1 MLETSDISV
10 TFGGVRAVRHVS
22 FAADAGE
29 FVGLIGPNGSGKSTY
44 LNALCGIVG
53 ATGKL
58 SVDGSPV
65 RLGHPRA
72 SRRAGVLRVFQ
83 APQTF
88 TNLTCLEN
96 VLLAT
101 SDRAHAGLTGA
112 WFARRGM
119 WHHEQDRFAIAFTA
133 LDRVG
138 LAASAELPA
147 SLLTY
152 GQQRLLDLARA
163 ISAGPK
169 VLLLDEP
176 SAGLNDS
183 ETGELAAIVEG
194 LAETGVTLVLVD
206 HKVDFVDRICPRIVA
221 MELGEKIADG
231 TPHQVWSDPRVADAY
246 LGVDIDDA

>member
-1 MLETSDISV
+1 MA
-10 TFGGVRAVRHVS
+10 FGGVHAVRHVS
-22 FAADAGE
+22 LDVGAGE
-29 FVGLIGPNGSGKSTY
+29 YVGLIGPNGSGKTTF
-44 LNALCGIVG
+44 LNALCGIVA
-53 ATGKL
+53 ATGTL
-58 SVDGSPV
+58 SVGGSPV
-65 RLGHPRA
+65 RLGHPGA

-101 SDRAHAGLTGA
+101 GDRGHAGLAGA
-112 WFARRGM
+112 WFARRRM
-119 WHHEQDRFAIAFTA
+119 WRHEQDRFTTAYAA

-138 LAASAELPA
+138 LAPHAELPA

-152 GQQRLLDLARA
+152 GQQRVLDLARA
-163 ISAGPK
+163 ISAGPT

-183 ETGELAAIVEG
+183 ETSELAAIVEG
-194 LAETGVTLVLVD
+194 LAETGVTLILVD

-231 TPHQVWSDPRVADAY
+231 PPHQVWSDPRVADAY